1 MQAHCVRIL
10 KQTSL
15 HTHHQ
20 ACWMSRVKLVPLS
33 MCALWPPS
41 PHFPQT
47 PAPCH
52 SHAIRGKD
60 DPTVAWKGSRNLC
73 VQVAPRVCSPVLCWV
88 QPSVPV
94 DDSPPPF
101 PTKSSTMFAVGT
113 WSSMPWVGSRV
124 QCRLQNLL
132 SPFSFQTQLWKSC
145 PLSGSGS
152 LRCFMVCGSCV
163 VGVSTGYTL
172 SQCTHLPA
180 SLMKTWSITSWDRKL

>member
-1 MQAHCVRIL
+1 MQTHCVRIL

-20 ACWMSRVKLVPLS
+20 ACCMSRVKLVPLS

-88 QPSVPV
+88 QPSIPV
-94 DDSPPPF
+94 DDFPPPF
-101 PTKSSTMFAVGT
+101 LPRVAPCLRLAPGAPCPGWVAVC
-113 WSSMPWVGSRV
+113 SIDYRICSARFRSRHN
-124 QCRLQNLL
+124 CGKAAL
-132 SPFSFQTQLWKSC
+132 SPAVA
-145 PLSGSGS
+145 PL
-152 LRCFMVCGSCV
+152 
-163 VGVSTGYTL
+163 GVSWFVV
-172 SQCTHLPA
+172 A
-180 SLMKTWSITSWDRKL
+180 VW